1 MSEDTTLSHR
11 RRAQES
17 TEQSL
22 NLTGPPAMPPVPEQ
36 IPGPSNR
43 PLPEGLTPGPLLA
56 SLMHALVSD
65 DDDHEDH
72 PSTAAPSSSID
83 TTEQHFNPTTRPT
96 IPPTLSQG
104 AGFLSQ
110 SSSKGV
116 TATSSAPRVIHSI
129 LSDDDD
135 DGRDGEE
142 DQTTFPLFAAD
153 DVRTTFASDVHRSH
167 GDNVINV
174 SDNYSDENFTE
185 DESDSTASSESEL
198 VGPGHPTPPRFGHQS
213 MRPISVGPSDQE
225 CKRAWSEVLQT
236 EQELEEEEA
245 QATLVS
251 RNRERRRQE
260 LMAAKRRFVVFDRQP
275 RRCLAKC
282 LTLS

>member
-1 MSEDTTLSHR
+1 
-11 RRAQES
+11 
-17 TEQSL
+17 
-22 NLTGPPAMPPVPEQ
+22 
-36 IPGPSNR
+36 
-43 PLPEGLTPGPLLA
+43 
-56 SLMHALVSD
+56 
-65 DDDHEDH
+65 
-72 PSTAAPSSSID
+72 
-83 TTEQHFNPTTRPT
+83 
-96 IPPTLSQG
+96 
-104 AGFLSQ
+104 
-110 SSSKGV
+110 
-116 TATSSAPRVIHSI
+116 

-282 LTLS
+282 LTLSWYLVLVVSSEYPQVHVSDRQQLRSFDFVKITTSIASGHGDDTIGN